1 MEREHAPS
9 FEVSL
14 ERGTVARAG
23 LRIVAVQTELACA
36 VLSYRNEPALV
47 AAVRSLLEQE
57 EEVELVV
64 VNSGGGDPAGR
75 LQAEGVDVPVVNVPE
90 RLYPGGARNVGIN
103 ATTAPYL
110 AFLAA
115 DCIAEPGWVAGRL
128 REHRRGAVA
137 VASTLTN
144 AYRDSRAACASYL
157 LLHNRL
163 VTADSTVPRAL
174 YGLSYDRRLFAL
186 YGRFA
191 EDLRSGEDTEFNARF
206 VAAYPIVKAPDVRTA
221 HRYPTTPVAMFRD
234 AFRRG
239 RLQATMLGRIDGRV
253 RPRSF
258 LVAARAV
265 LNVPYALRF
274 AWNAPNGSRSRGLEA
289 WPLVAVGGAAYAAG
303 ALTTVLRPYST
314 GPPMPSSGRSRT
326 PPDGAPGGLAG
337 SG

>member
-1 MEREHAPS
+1 M
-9 FEVSL
+9 
-14 ERGTVARAG
+14 
-23 LRIVAVQTELACA
+23 QTELACA
-36 VLSYRNEPALV
+36 VLSYRDEPALI

-90 RLYPGGARNVGIN
+90 RLYPGGARNVGID

-128 REHRRGAVA
+128 RDHRGGAVA

-206 VAAYPIVKAPDVRTA
+206 MAAYPIVKAPDVRTA
-221 HRYPTTPVAMFRD
+221 HRYPTTPAAMFRD

-239 RLQATMLGRIDGRV
+239 RLQATMLGRIDGRA

-258 LVAARAV
+258 LVTARAV
-265 LNVPYALRF
+265 LNVPHALQF
-274 AWNAPNGSRSRGLEA
+274 AWNAPNGSRSRHLGA
-289 WPLVAVGGAAYAAG
+289 WPLIAAGGAAYAAG
-303 ALTTVLRPYST
+303 ALTTVLRPYPT
-314 GPPMPSSGRSRT
+314 GPMPSSGRSRT
-326 PPDGAPGGLAG
+326 PPDGGPGGFAG